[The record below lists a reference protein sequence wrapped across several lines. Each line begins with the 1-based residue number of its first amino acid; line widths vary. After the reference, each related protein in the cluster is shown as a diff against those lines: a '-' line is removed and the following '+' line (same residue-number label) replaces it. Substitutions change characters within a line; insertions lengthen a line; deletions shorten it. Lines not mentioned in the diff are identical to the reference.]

1 MNSFK
6 VNGAEMMSVKYQ
18 IYSINTQARKNYLL
32 NYRACIGTPFQGMD
46 TVWAYSHNCEFL
58 DYK

>member
-46 TVWAYSHNCEFL
+46 TVWAY
-58 DYK
+58 